1 MAGTFD
7 LEEQH
12 WDLDAKLVA
21 AAERLGQALRV
32 MLRREAQRHGL
43 SPIQLQVL
51 VQVGQRA
58 YPKRVGALAARFD
71 VSAPTLSDAVAA
83 LEAKGLVRR
92 RPGTDDRRAVELE
105 LTEDGREVAESAE
118 GWAELARGLA
128 AALPRESKLEAFET
142 LTALIAGLQAEGVV
156 TVARMCR
163 TCRFLRQG
171 TDTPYHCALLDLPLR
186 RDDLRVDCPEHEP
199 CGERAVGGRRTSP

>member
-1 MAGTFD
+1 MVGTFD

-83 LEAKGLVRR
+83 LEAKGLVVR
-92 RPGTDDRRAVELE
+92 RPAADDRRAVELE
-105 LTEDGREVAESAE
+105 LTAAGREVASRAE
-118 GWAELARGLA
+118 GWADGVTALA
-128 AALPRESKLEAFET
+128 AALPTADKLQAFAT

-156 TVARMCR
+156 SVARMCR
-163 TCRFLRQG
+163 TCRFLREG
-171 TDTPYHCALLDLPLR
+171 TDTPYWCALLELPLER
-186 RDDLRVDCPEHEP
+186 EDLRVDCPEHEP
-199 CGERAVGGRRTSP
+199 RAA

>member
-58 YPKRVGALAARFD
+58 YPKRVGALAARF
-71 VSAPTLSDAVAA
+71 A
-83 LEAKGLVRR
+83 
-92 RPGTDDRRAVELE
+92 
-105 LTEDGREVAESAE
+105 
-118 GWAELARGLA
+118 
-128 AALPRESKLEAFET
+128 
-142 LTALIAGLQAEGVV
+142 
-156 TVARMCR
+156 
-163 TCRFLRQG
+163 
-171 TDTPYHCALLDLPLR
+171 
-186 RDDLRVDCPEHEP
+186 
-199 CGERAVGGRRTSP
+199 